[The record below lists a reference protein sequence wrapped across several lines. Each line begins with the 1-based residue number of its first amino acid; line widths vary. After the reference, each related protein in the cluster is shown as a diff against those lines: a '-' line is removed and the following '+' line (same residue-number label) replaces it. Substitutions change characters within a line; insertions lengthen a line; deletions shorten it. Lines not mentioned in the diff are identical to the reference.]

1 MVSQVLALHICIL
14 CAASLH
20 EVVYMQ
26 YSGNLSKNC
35 VKKKKERKET
45 FGIAVF
51 FEVIIITQEKYII

>member
-1 MVSQVLALHICIL
+1 
-14 CAASLH
+14 
-20 EVVYMQ
+20 MQ